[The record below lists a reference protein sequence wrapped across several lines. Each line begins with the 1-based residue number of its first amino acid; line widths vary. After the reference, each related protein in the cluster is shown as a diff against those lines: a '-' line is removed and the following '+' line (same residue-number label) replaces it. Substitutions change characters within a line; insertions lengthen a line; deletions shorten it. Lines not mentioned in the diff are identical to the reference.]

1 MGLKYAIHRVDGN
14 AAELYAYAEQK
25 GFSVARIGRPVDAI
39 FGKYGFTVACEIKRP
54 KAPRRANEA
63 KQRAFM
69 ESFKGARV
77 ILRDTNDIDELDRLL
92 RLDRVRLQVP

>member
-1 MGLKYAIHRVDGN
+1 M
-14 AAELYAYAEQK
+14 
-25 GFSVARIGRPVDAI
+25 RPSS
-39 FGKYGFTVACEIKRP
+39 ER
-54 KAPRRANEA
+54 
-63 KQRAFM
+63 FM